1 MFRRGFLIGALTLLS
16 ACDRAEVAYLNYV
29 TTTKFVVDGE
39 RLYMNGEINAK
50 TLDQFEEVMEQNPQV
65 RVLIEEEVPGSLDD
79 DTMIEL
85 AYRVREY
92 GLDTYLTSESNIA
105 SGGVDL
111 FLAGVNRIMERGAA
125 VGVHSWQDG
134 IQDAKDYPRDAPEH
148 EMNRKYIEDMLGS
161 DDFYWFTIYAAPAAD
176 IYQMSESE
184 IIKYGLVT
192 EPIR

>member
-1 MFRRGFLIGALTLLS
+1 MLRRGFLLCALALLG

-29 TTTKFVVDGE
+29 TTTSFEVDGE

-50 TLDQFEEVMEQNPQV
+50 TLGQFEDVLAENPQI
-65 RVLIEEEVPGSLDD
+65 RVLVEETVPGSLDD
-79 DTMIEL
+79 ETMIEL

-92 GLDTYLTSESNIA
+92 GLDTYLKSDSDIA

-134 IQDAKDYPRDAPEH
+134 VQDAKDYPRDAPEH

-161 DDFYWFTIYAAPAAD
+161 DAFYWFTIYAAPADD
-176 IYQMSESE
+176 IYQMSETE
-184 IIKYGLVT
+184 IVKYGLVT